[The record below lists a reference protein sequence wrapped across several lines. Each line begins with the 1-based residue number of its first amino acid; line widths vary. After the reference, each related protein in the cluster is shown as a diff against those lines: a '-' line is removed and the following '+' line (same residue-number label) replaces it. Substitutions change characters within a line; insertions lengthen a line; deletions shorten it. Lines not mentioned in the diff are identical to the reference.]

1 MTAPYFELGHFG
13 VRGALAVALVIGIAF
28 GWCLERAGMGSAR
41 KLAAQFYLTDLTV
54 FKVMFSAIV
63 TAMLGLFWLG
73 RLGVL
78 DLSRVYVPETYLL
91 PQLVGGLV
99 FGVGFALGG
108 LCPGTSCVAA
118 VTGRLDGVAL
128 VLGMW
133 SGVLATGLAFPSLQT
148 FYERTPRGAL
158 TLPQVLHLPYG
169 VVVLVVVLVAIGGF
183 RAAEWLEVRAAAR
196 AGVVSVPNAS
206 RPSADP
212 IAEGAGA

>member
-1 MTAPYFELGHFG
+1 MTAPYFELGYFG
-13 VRGALAVALVIGIAF
+13 ARGALAAALIIGIAF
-28 GWCLERAGMGSAR
+28 GWCLESAGMGSAR

-78 DLSRVYVPETYLL
+78 DLSRVYVPETFLL
-91 PQLVGGLV
+91 PQLVGGLI

-118 VTGRLDGVAL
+118 VTGRLDGAAL

-133 SGVLATGLAFPSLQT
+133 SGVLGTGLFFPSLQA

-158 TLPQVLHLPYG
+158 TLPQLLHLPYG
-169 VVVLVVVLVAIGGF
+169 VVVLGVVLIALAGF
-183 RAAEWLEVRAAAR
+183 RGAEWLEAWAGAR
-196 AGVVSVPNAS
+196 RHKLAMPDASRDGVV
-206 RPSADP
+206 
-212 IAEGAGA
+212 IEGVGA